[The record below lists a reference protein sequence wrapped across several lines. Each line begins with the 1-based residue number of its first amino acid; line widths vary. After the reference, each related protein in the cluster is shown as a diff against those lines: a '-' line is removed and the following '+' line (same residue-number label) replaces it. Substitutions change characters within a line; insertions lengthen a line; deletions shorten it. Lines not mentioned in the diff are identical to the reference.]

1 MIVMV
6 MLGIL
11 FLAGVLVGMGAMVCL
26 GIAREESRKSLRK
39 DPPGPAAAA
48 TRTLVGFHV
57 RPPRGGEIPDDN
69 AWMNR
74 ANDAGGW
81 RPTTV

>member
-1 MIVMV
+1 MVVIV

-48 TRTLVGFHV
+48 TRTLVGFHA
-57 RPPRGGEIPDDN
+57 RPPHGNEASAGN

-74 ANDAGGW
+74 ANDAGDW
-81 RPTTV
+81 RPTPA

>member
-1 MIVMV
+1 MVVIV

-11 FLAGVLVGMGAMVCL
+11 FFAGVLVGMGAMVCL

-48 TRTLVGFHV
+48 TRTLVGFHA
-57 RPPRGGEIPDDN
+57 RPPRGNEASDRV
-69 AWMNR
+69 ATR
-74 ANDAGGW
+74 Y
-81 RPTTV
+81 V

>member
-1 MIVMV
+1 MVVIVMP
-6 MLGIL
+6 GIL

-48 TRTLVGFHV
+48 TRTLVGFHS
-57 RPPRGGEIPDDN
+57 RPPRRDETPGGD

-81 RPTTV
+81 RPTTA

>member
-1 MIVMV
+1 MVVIV

-26 GIAREESRKSLRK
+26 GIAREESRKSLLE

-48 TRTLVGFHV
+48 TRSVVGFHS
-57 RPPRGGEIPDDN
+57 RPPYDDGPN
-69 AWMNR
+69 DSPWMNR
-74 ANDAGGW
+74 ANGAGGW
-81 RPTTV
+81 RPPVA

>member
-1 MIVMV
+1 MVVMV
-6 MLGIL
+6 LLGIL
-11 FLAGVLVGMGAMVCL
+11 FLAGVLVGMGAMACL

-48 TRTLVGFHV
+48 TRTLVGFHA
-57 RPPRGGEIPDDN
+57 RPPLDAGPDDR

-74 ANDAGGW
+74 TNDPGSW
-81 RPTTV
+81 RRPVA